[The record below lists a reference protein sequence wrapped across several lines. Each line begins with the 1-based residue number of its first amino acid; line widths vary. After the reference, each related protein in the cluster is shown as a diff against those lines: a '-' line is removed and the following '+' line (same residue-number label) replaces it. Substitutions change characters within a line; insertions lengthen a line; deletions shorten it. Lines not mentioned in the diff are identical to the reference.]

1 MPGRVICVNCRHP
14 RPLHKNGTSSCK
26 ARGCHAGPDGSA
38 CPGFVAEGTSAVPMT
53 RFQAAD
59 LDTLPAAANQ

>member
-26 ARGCHAGPDGSA
+26 ARGCHAGPNETP
-38 CPGFVAEGTSAVPMT
+38 CPGFVADTASQVPMT
-53 RFQAAD
+53 RFQSAD
-59 LDTLPAAANQ
+59 PDVLPAAVGQ